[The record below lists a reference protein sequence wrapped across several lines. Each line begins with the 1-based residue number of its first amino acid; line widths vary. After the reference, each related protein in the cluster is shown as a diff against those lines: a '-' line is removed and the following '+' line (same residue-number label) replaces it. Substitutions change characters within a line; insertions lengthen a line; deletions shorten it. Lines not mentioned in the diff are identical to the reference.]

1 MNANSVVRKMC
12 SAAERRDGFEY
23 SMKIIIVPLKERIAG
38 TNVFLETNI
47 LLSVFH
53 KNNVTRTK
61 PLILTKK
68 IKSKLRTKS
77 GLLYH
82 GT

>member
-1 MNANSVVRKMC
+1 MNANSIVRKMC

-38 TNVFLETNI
+38 TNFFLETNI
-47 LLSVFH
+47 LFFFFH

-68 IKSKLRTKS
+68 LRAS
-77 GLLYH
+77 
-82 GT
+82 